1 MVKDISYKDYKKKSD
16 IHGTILYPATM
27 IAPVQHDFLTAIMT
41 SESIESVFDPF
52 FGSGTSLYEAMLV
65 DDRVKLVGC
74 DINPLAYLITE
85 AKLKGIDTD
94 YIDENIDQ
102 LQEKIATI
110 DADEYTFTSIDKWFR
125 EDIANDL
132 RIIRQ
137 SIMSIENEKNRKY
150 FWCMLSDIVRRFS
163 NSRSSTYKL
172 HIKEKDRIDCMENI
186 VKEAFL
192 KSVNENQYFFNHH
205 SDNIELYKQ
214 DILLK
219 ISEFVDNKF
228 DISITSPPYGDNAT
242 TVTYGQF
249 SSLSLKWIDTKDLH
263 LEGWELENYS
273 IIDSKSLGGIVRDV
287 CLNEQQAN
295 ILKPYLSEIAE
306 SKQRKVFLFFE
317 DYFKFLD
324 ELCRVTKKY
333 IVMTLGNR
341 RVDNKLINLTDIT
354 YQYLDMKDFTNISKA
369 TRKIPQKRMPQTT
382 SSVRDE
388 SVSSMNEEYVLVHKR
403 RKNNF

>member
-65 DDRVKLVGC
+65 DDCVKLVGC

-85 AKLKGIDTD
+85 TKLKGIDND
-94 YIDENIDQ
+94 YIDENIEQ

-110 DADEYTFTSIDKWFR
+110 DADQYTFANIDKWFR

-132 RIIRQ
+132 RIIRL
-137 SIMSIENEKNRKY
+137 SIISIENENNRKY
-150 FWCMLSDIVRRFS
+150 FWCMLTDIIRRFS

-186 VKEAFL
+186 VIDAFL

-214 DILLK
+214 DTLLK
-219 ISEFVDNKF
+219 IPEFVDNKF
-228 DISITSPPYGDNAT
+228 DISITSPPYGENAT

-273 IIDSKSLGGIVRDV
+273 IIDSKSLGGVVREV

-306 SKQRKVFLFFE
+306 SKHRKVILFFE
-317 DYFKFLD
+317 DYFRFLD

-354 YQYLDMKDFTNISKA
+354 CQYLEMKDFTNISKA
-369 TRKIPQKRMPQTT
+369 TRKIPQKRMPRTT

-403 RKNNF
+403 RTNNF

>member
-1 MVKDISYKDYKKKSD
+1 MVKDISYKNYKKKSD

-41 SESIESVFDPF
+41 SESIESIFDPF
-52 FGSGTSLYEAMLV
+52 FGSGTSLYEAMLI

-85 AKLKGIDTD
+85 VKLSGIDED
-94 YIDENIDQ
+94 YIHDNIDQ
-102 LQEKIATI
+102 LKEKIATI
-110 DADEYTFTSIDKWFR
+110 DADDYTFDNIDKWFR

-137 SIMSIENEKNRKY
+137 SIRSIENEKNRKF

-172 HIKEKDRIDCMENI
+172 HIKEKDRIDCMENT
-186 VKEAFL
+186 VKDAFL
-192 KSVNENQYFFNHH
+192 KSVSENRYFFDRH
-205 SDNIELYKQ
+205 SENVELYKQ
-214 DILLK
+214 DTISK
-219 ISEFVDNKF
+219 ISEFIDKQF

-249 SSLSLKWIDTKDLH
+249 SSLSLKWIDTKDLC
-263 LEGWELENYS
+263 LEGWELDNYS
-273 IIDSKSLGGIVRDV
+273 IIDSKSLGGGLKDV
-287 CLNEQQAN
+287 KLNQQQVD
-295 ILKPYLSEIAE
+295 ILEPYLSKIAKT
-306 SKQRKVFLFFE
+306 KQRKVILFFG

-354 YQYLDMKDFTNISKA
+354 CKYLDMRDFMNISKA
-369 TRKIPQKRMPQTT
+369 TRKIPQKRMPRKT
-382 SSVRDE
+382 SSVRNE

-403 RKNNF
+403 RK

>member
-1 MVKDISYKDYKKKSD
+1 MVKDISYIDYKKKSD

-27 IAPVQHDFLTAIMT
+27 IAPVQHDFLAAIMT

-94 YIDENIDQ
+94 YIDVNIDQ
-102 LQEKIATI
+102 LQENMDTI
-110 DADEYTFTSIDKWFR
+110 DVDDYTFFNIDKWFR

-150 FWCMLSDIVRRFS
+150 FWCMLSDVIRRFS

-172 HIKEKDRIDCMENI
+172 HIKEKDRINSMENI
-186 VKEAFL
+186 VKDAFL
-192 KSVNENQYFFNHH
+192 KSVNQNQYFFNHH

-214 DILLK
+214 DTLLK
-219 ISEFVDNKF
+219 IPEFVDNKF

-249 SSLSLKWIDTKDLH
+249 SSLSLKWIDTRDLH

-273 IIDSKSLGGIVRDV
+273 IIDSKSLGGVVRDV
-287 CLNEQQAN
+287 CLNEQQIN

-306 SKQRKVFLFFE
+306 SKQRKVLLFFE
-317 DYFKFLD
+317 DYFRFLD

-333 IVMTLGNR
+333 IVITLGNR

-354 YQYLDMKDFTNISKA
+354 YQYLEMKDFTNISKA
-369 TRKIPQKRMPQTT
+369 TRKILQKRMPRTT

-388 SVSSMNEEYVLVHKR
+388 SVLSMNEEYVLVHKR
-403 RKNNF
+403 RKNF